1 MTNYEKLEHDIESIV
16 DSLKGI
22 CTQIGVAN
30 ASGEERI
37 ITTVFL
43 YKFLNDKFMFN
54 LSQFSHET
62 GIDYKDILEN
72 KNNELDAFY
81 DAYSGSVAFEYKDT
95 IEYLI
100 QYASQQGFYK
110 MFDAALENISNNPR
124 NIAFNLERKGTFYYG
139 IDESM
144 LRVGLILSF
153 HATST
158 MPCSP
163 LSSHKGRCSAI
174 RGFRERNALCSH

>member
-72 KNNELDAFY
+72 KNNE
-81 DAYSGSVAFEYKDT
+81 YSLQLT
-95 IEYLI
+95 TL
-100 QYASQQGFYK
+100 Q
-110 MFDAALENISNNPR
+110 
-124 NIAFNLERKGTFYYG
+124 
-139 IDESM
+139 
-144 LRVGLILSF
+144 
-153 HATST
+153 
-158 MPCSP
+158 
-163 LSSHKGRCSAI
+163 
-174 RGFRERNALCSH
+174 